1 MLALFYHVTA
11 FHFSQLSLAHLIS
24 SHLILSYIIS
34 CIQVK
39 RKNGRK
45 YYPPLEFV
53 PADVGPDGKVVV
65 PVKAKVERGKSNGA
79 AVSFKETEEER
90 RKREAEEEKEEL
102 ERKVN
107 GIGYG
112 LCWVGLVWVGLG

>member
-1 MLALFYHVTA
+1 M
-11 FHFSQLSLAHLIS
+11 
-24 SHLILSYIIS
+24 
-34 CIQVK
+34 K

-65 PVKAKVERGKSNGA
+65 PSSSPSDDTTGKAKGNG
-79 AVSFKETEEER
+79 VVKTESFKETDEER

-102 ERKVN
+102 ERKVRMCACVYRVVPVVPVVPA
-107 GIGYG
+107 GGTSCT
-112 LCWVGLVWVGLG
+112 LSVCSCSFRCCCCTF